1 MVPVHTGLCDES
13 VYLFV
18 VVVQH
23 ARLAGVQASAA
34 HAHTAAEASAATAA
48 HAHVIGVVGIGH
60 THQTMVAFH
69 QHSEQ
74 AGSVA
79 VLCTD
84 TQVDIGHRTTIHAGT
99 KSEVKHHL
107 LVSVVDIGDTGQ
119 VALLIVSSDSF
130 YDVGGQVLQG
140 CLHISK
146 VFLVDLNLLHLLTV
160 DGDVTIFINIGTRQ
174 TLHQLFNHR
183 AFRRAEGIGIIND
196 GVAFRLNL
204 GYMSRCCD
212 AFQHHS
218 ISTHRNIANCE
229 IAVLGHLKVL
239 DCCGVTHT

>member
-1 MVPVHTGLCDES
+1 MVPVHTGLCNEF

-34 HAHTAAEASAATAA
+34 HAHASAEASAATAT

-74 AGSVA
+74 AGGVA

-99 KSEVKHHL
+99 KSEVEHHL

-119 VALLIVSSDSF
+119 IALLIVSSDSF
-130 YDVGGQVLQG
+130 YDVGRQVLQG
-140 CLHISK
+140 CLHIAK

-174 TLHQLFNHR
+174 TLHQFLNHR
-183 AFRRAEGIGIIND
+183 AFRCAEGIGIVYD
-196 GVAFRLNL
+196 GVALRLNL
-204 GYMSRCCD
+204 GYMSRCGD
-212 AFQHHS
+212 AFQHHGVA
-218 ISTHRNIANCE
+218 THCN
-229 IAVLGHLKVL
+229 
-239 DCCGVTHT
+239 VT